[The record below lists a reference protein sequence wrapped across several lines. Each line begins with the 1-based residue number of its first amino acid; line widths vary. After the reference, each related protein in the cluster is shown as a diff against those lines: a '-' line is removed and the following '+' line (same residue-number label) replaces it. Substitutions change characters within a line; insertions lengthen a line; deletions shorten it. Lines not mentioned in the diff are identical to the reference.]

1 MTFAI
6 QFDDGQTAAA
16 ASPWSNGGTAVWGG
30 KVYRAGGGV
39 VRGTGLVTGFAGWWR
54 QPDRYDWVVQLV
66 ESSGYGRFTRLGIAG
81 ACAAIGAWPILMTF
95 SPQGVSGSTS
105 RIVTVLCGVIAL
117 FFACWWL
124 VGWPTYRQSKVV
136 VVILNV
142 SITVNCVV
150 YVIEDK
156 PVTGTLAFALTASY
170 VACVHS
176 FPHLSVVL
184 GLAAVPIVMRMVIVG
199 MSGDIADGLADG
211 MLRLASV
218 IVVPMTIRTLVQL
231 LGDTAVV
238 SDIDPLTELANRRGL
253 VRAVRQLVAGAVSDG
268 RTSVCLT
275 MIDIDDFKTIN
286 DTRGH
291 ASGDHVLVAL
301 GQMLRR
307 ICPKESVI
315 ARIGGEEFAI
325 VALGGTAEAVRIAER
340 LRVEFDTA
348 QADFTASYGIATAA
362 LRPKVPVDTIALTER
377 LLGVADDAMYIAKRA
392 GGNRIEVAARLE
404 R

>member
-1 MTFAI
+1 M
-6 QFDDGQTAAA
+6 
-16 ASPWSNGGTAVWGG
+16 
-30 KVYRAGGGV
+30 
-39 VRGTGLVTGFAGWWR
+39 RGTGPVTGLADWWR

-66 ESSGYGRFTRLGIAG
+66 ETSGYGRFTRLGIAG
-81 ACAAIGAWPILMTF
+81 ACAAIGAWPILMVF
-95 SPQGVSGSTS
+95 SPQGVAGSVG
-105 RIVTVLCGVIAL
+105 RIITVICGMIAL

-142 SITVNCVV
+142 SIAVNCVL
-150 YVIEDK
+150 YVLEDK

-199 MSGDIADGLADG
+199 MDGDLADGLADG
-211 MLRLASV
+211 VLRLASV
-218 IVVPMTIRTLVQL
+218 IVVPMTIKTLVQL

-253 VRAVRQLVAGAVSDG
+253 VRAVRQLVATAVAGG
-268 RTSVCLT
+268 RTGICLT

-286 DTRGH
+286 DTHGH
-291 ASGDHVLVAL
+291 ATGDHVLVTLA
-301 GQMLRR
+301 QTLRR
-307 ICPKESVI
+307 ACPPQTVI

-325 VALGGTAEAVRIAER
+325 VAIGDTDEAVAIAER
-340 LRVEFDTA
+340 LRTEFGAA
-348 QADFTASYGIATAA
+348 QADFTASYGIAATT
-362 LRPKVPVDTIALTER
+362 LRPTSTDAIELTEH
-377 LLGVADDAMYIAKRA
+377 LLGVADRAMYVAKRA
-392 GGNRIEVAARLE
+392 GGDRIEVAVRPE